1 MLAPPG
7 KRNPSG
13 MSPTIVVLSGTGGRA
28 TPTDVL
34 PAYCTARVDFGKAV
48 GRPCRKYLR
57 INLGESEQTNGIILA
72 GVVTTI
78 TNNYINPLVAMNV
91 VCDDNGDLII
101 NGVVLTP
108 VQMRQLRRGSKRKVG
123 PVI

>member
-1 MLAPPG
+1 MPEVSPYQPG
-7 KRNPSG
+7 RIGADKRHH
-13 MSPTIVVLSGTGGRA
+13 IGR
-28 TPTDVL
+28 
-34 PAYCTARVDFGKAV
+34 
-48 GRPCRKYLR
+48 
-57 INLGESEQTNGIILA
+57 
-72 GVVTTI
+72 VVTTI